1 VLQQEER
8 LLKLAYGNVRE
19 RVATVVKN
27 LYEKYGDNS
36 SHRIEL
42 SISREE
48 LAGYAGIATES
59 LIRTLSDFK
68 NEGLISNEGKTI
80 VVEDA
85 QKLDRISSGGL

>member
-1 VLQQEER
+1 
-8 LLKLAYGNVRE
+8 
-19 RVATVVKN
+19 VATVIKT
-27 LYEKYGDNS
+27 LFDKYGNRE

-68 NEGLISNEGKTI
+68 SENLISNEGKTI
-80 VVEDA
+80 VIEDYD
-85 QKLDRISSGGL
+85 KLSRISMGGV